1 MKEIYEDT
9 IVGISTPYAKGA
21 IAIIRLSGN
30 NAIQIVNKVFV
41 GDNLLETSSHTIH
54 YGHIKDLQNSE
65 TIDEVLVSVFKA
77 PRTYTKE
84 DVVEVNCHGGLFIT
98 NQIYET
104 LVMAGARPAEA
115 GEFTKRAF
123 LNGRIDLT
131 KAEAVMDII
140 EAENKTA
147 VKIANQGIKGKIFEK
162 VNNFRQRMLNIIATI
177 SVNIDYPEYDDVEQL
192 TNKQVLPQIIAIT
205 NELKT
210 LLDNSKNAIYLK
222 NGIDTVIVGSPNVGK
237 STLLNALL
245 KEDKAIVTNVP
256 GTTRDIVE
264 GKLNVGNI
272 TLNLI
277 DTAGIRKT
285 KNVVEKIGVDKTK
298 EKLENA
304 EVVLLI
310 LDGSL
315 KLTTTDKKLITDIG
329 DKPHIIIVNKSDL
342 NLQITK
348 EELPKALFVSAHE
361 ACDIQKIEDEISK
374 LVLKTVEINKD
385 ATYLSNARQISKLNE
400 AINDLEEAIQAI
412 SENAYIDFV
421 DIYIRNSYNHLGEI
435 VGETSSDNLINEL
448 FSKFC
453 LGK

>member
-9 IVGISTPYAKGA
+9 IIGVSTPYAKGA
-21 IAIIRLSGN
+21 IAIVRLSGN
-30 NAIQIVNKVFV
+30 KAIEIVNKVFV
-41 GDNLLETSSHTIH
+41 GTNLLKALSHTIH
-54 YGHIKDLQNSE
+54 YGHIKDIQTND
-65 TIDEVLVSVFKA
+65 TIDEVLVSIFKA
-77 PRTYTKE
+77 PKTYTKE
-84 DVVEVNCHGGLFIT
+84 DVVEVNCHGGLFVT

-140 EAENKTA
+140 DAENTTA
-147 VKIANQGIKGKIFEK
+147 VKMANQGIKGKIFDQ
-162 VNNFRQRMLNIIATI
+162 VNNFRQRMLDIIATI

-192 TNKQVLPQIIAIT
+192 TNEQVLPQIK
-205 NELKT
+205 ELTKEMKI
-210 LLDNSKNAIYLK
+210 LRDNSKSAIYLK
-222 NGIDTVIVGSPNVGK
+222 TGIDTVIVGSPNVGK

-245 KEDKAIVTNVP
+245 KENKAIVTNIP
-256 GTTRDIVE
+256 GTTRDVVE
-264 GKLNVGNI
+264 GKVNLGNV

-298 EKLENA
+298 EKLDSA
-304 EVVLLI
+304 EIVLLI

-315 KLTTTDKKLITDIG
+315 KLTPADKKLIAEIN

-342 NLQITK
+342 SLQITK
-348 EELPKALFVSAHE
+348 EEMPQALFVSAHNFS
-361 ACDIQKIEDEISK
+361 DIQKIENEIVK
-374 LVLKTVEINKD
+374 LVLKNVEINKD
-385 ATYLSNARQISKLNE
+385 ATYLSNARQIAKLNE
-400 AINDLEEAIQAI
+400 AINDLEESLQAI
-412 SENAYIDFV
+412 SNNAYIDFV

-435 VGETSSDNLINEL
+435 IGETSSDNLINEL